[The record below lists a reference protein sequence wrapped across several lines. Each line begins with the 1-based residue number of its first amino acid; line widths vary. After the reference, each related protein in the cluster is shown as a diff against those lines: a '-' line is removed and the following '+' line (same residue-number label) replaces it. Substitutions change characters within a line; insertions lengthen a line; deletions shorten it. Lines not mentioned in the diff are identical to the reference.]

1 MHDENSSFGS
11 KAHDFGEV
19 IHRADNKNPMAVGFG
34 SCCCSCS
41 SSAAV
46 FVAEDSV
53 N

>member
-1 MHDENSSFGS
+1 MYEENSSS
-11 KAHDFGEV
+11 PDKSLFGEML
-19 IHRADNKNPMAVGFG
+19 HHFDHKNPLAVGFG

-46 FVAEDSV
+46 FVAETTL